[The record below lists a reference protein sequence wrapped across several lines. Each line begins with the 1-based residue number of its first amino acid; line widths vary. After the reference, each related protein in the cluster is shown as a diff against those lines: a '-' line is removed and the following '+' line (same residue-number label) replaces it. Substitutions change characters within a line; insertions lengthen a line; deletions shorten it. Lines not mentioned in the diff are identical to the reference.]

1 MIELETV
8 ATAQEHGGQVN
19 AKWGKDLIVLVPP
32 DYYGRCVLL
41 FSLAWSAR
49 LHLTNVLAL
58 APSAPWHCRAPPGAE
73 VYSYD
78 YVLSSIRK
86 NSLQAP
92 LPALFLSDLL
102 TDTHAVS
109 LSHR

>member
-41 FSLAWSAR
+41 FSLA
-49 LHLTNVLAL
+49 
-58 APSAPWHCRAPPGAE
+58 
-73 VYSYD
+73 
-78 YVLSSIRK
+78 
-86 NSLQAP
+86 
-92 LPALFLSDLL
+92 
-102 TDTHAVS
+102 
-109 LSHR
+109 